1 MNFVTALNSTLE
13 QFNIKNRELARLSG
27 VDESSISRYRNGTR
41 DLQAETLQKLIS
53 ALPKE
58 ARDFFYFRCLLSDLD
73 EDGVATLLIAL
84 GQRIKRS
91 NKEQLAPEQPFALAS

>member
-1 MNFVTALNSTLE
+1 MNFVAALNSTIE
-13 QFNIKNRELARLSG
+13 EFNIKNRELSRLSG

-41 DLQAETLQKLIS
+41 DLQAETLQKIIS
-53 ALPKE
+53 ALPKQ
-58 ARDFFYFRCLLSDLD
+58 AREYFYFRCLLSDID

-91 NKEQLAPEQPFALAS
+91 NTQQVDLEQAFALAS